1 MFTTWC
7 TLYAKL
13 VPAVRPGIPLFRDY
27 VKAKN
32 STMVESASK
41 AESHQLAGGDLVPRA
56 GVVVVVVVVGN
67 TNTSESWSFP
77 GVP

>member
-13 VPAVRPGIPLFRDY
+13 VPAGGPGIPLFRDY
-27 VKAKN
+27 VNAKN

-41 AESHQLAGGDLVPRA
+41 HKLKVI
-56 GVVVVVVVVGN
+56 
-67 TNTSESWSFP
+67 SWLEET
-77 GVP
+77 